1 MDARVRNV
9 FAKVAICAL
18 IATTSTVRAL
28 ATRPH
33 PENSIPTKSQAD
45 WIAVAV
51 VAIGAAAGLAIYFAV
66 RPHHQSLTGCAV
78 SGGSGLELQNQGDQQ
93 TYALTGEVAAIKPGE
108 RIRVSG
114 KKQKNSASAT
124 QQFLVEKL
132 AKDYGSCTSAPAAP

>member
-18 IATTSTVRAL
+18 IATTST
-28 ATRPH
+28 RPH
-33 PENSIPTKSQAD
+33 PESSIPTKSQAD

>member
-18 IATTSTVRAL
+18 IATTSTVPAL

-78 SGGSGLELQNQGDQQ
+78 AGGSGLELQSQGDLQ
-93 TYALTGEVAAIKPGE
+93 TYALIGEVAAIKPGE
-108 RIRVSG
+108 RVRVSG

-124 QQFLVEKL
+124 QRFLVEKL

>member
-1 MDARVRNV
+1 M
-9 FAKVAICAL
+9 
-18 IATTSTVRAL
+18 

-51 VAIGAAAGLAIYFAV
+51 VVIVAAAGVGIYFAV

-93 TYALTGEVAAIKPGE
+93 TYALIGEVAAVKPGE
-108 RIRVSG
+108 RVRVSG
-114 KKQKNSASAT
+114 KKQKNPGSAP

-132 AKDYGSCTSAPAAP
+132 TKDYGSCTSAPPVP